1 MKLFAF
7 NDNRPRAG
15 GSCSHMLVLGR
26 LLVDPEKISSSLSKL
41 PGASRLDFARF
52 YSYCLNF
59 INLFVG
65 EMRWLGGTL
74 RS

>member
-1 MKLFAF
+1 
-7 NDNRPRAG
+7 
-15 GSCSHMLVLGR
+15 MLVLGR